1 MMWRDGAAVK
11 QDAASGSPERG
22 RPALEL
28 AAPIHIEFNRSPVCL
43 LTHSRAYATFLQSV
57 PTIGLQMKAVS
68 VRELKN
74 NPSAALRA
82 AREDPVMVLNRHQP
96 EAVLVHLSD
105 DSLLSEPGMRQ
116 AIATSLFRDGSLSL
130 GLAARFSGLGVA
142 GFIDHA
148 SRLGVPVVTGTA
160 ETVRDDAESVEGW
173 RSNSS

>member
-1 MMWRDGAAVK
+1 MWRNGAAVK
-11 QDAASGSPERG
+11 RDAASGSPERG

-160 ETVRDDAESVEGW
+160 ETARDDAESVEGW

>member
-1 MMWRDGAAVK
+1 MMWRDGTAVK
-11 QDAASGSPERG
+11 PDAASSSPERASRPRTG
-22 RPALEL
+22 R
-28 AAPIHIEFNRSPVCL
+28 PIHIEFNRSPACL